1 MEDDLAA
8 WLRLTLLPG
17 IGPERQRSLLAAF
30 GLPARIFAAGRS
42 AITAVVG
49 AETADLLLAAPE
61 QARIDAALAWAGE
74 PGNHILTLADAAYP
88 RGLLEIPDPPVLL
101 YVKGDPALLAS
112 PALAIVGARSATPG
126 GVANARAFAESLAAA
141 GLTIVSGLAL
151 GIDAAAH
158 QGALAQE
165 NGRTVAVIGT
175 GADRVYPARH
185 QSLAREIVRQGAI
198 VSELPLGTPA
208 LPHNFPRRNRLIAGL
223 SRGVLVVEAAV
234 GSGSLITA
242 RLATDCG
249 REVFAIPGSIHSP
262 LARGCH
268 RLIRDGAKLVETA
281 ADVLDELAWGRP
293 AAAPAAV
300 PPRARGTARGRSHAA
315 GAASQA
321 LFTAPEPEPE
331 TDLPPQHATVLAALG
346 HDPLD
351 IDSLAARSGLTLDAL
366 YAILLTLELDG
377 RVSRL
382 PGGRF
387 QRH

>member
-1 MEDDLAA
+1 M
-8 WLRLTLLPG
+8 RLTLLPG

-30 GLPARIFAAGRS
+30 GLPAQVFAAGRS
-42 AITAVVG
+42 AVAAVAG
-49 AETADLLLAAPE
+49 ADTADLLLAAPDE
-61 QARIDAALAWAGE
+61 ARIAAALAWAAE
-74 PGNHILTLADAAYP
+74 PGNHILTLGDTAYP

-101 YVKGDPALLAS
+101 YVKGDPALLS
-112 PALAIVGARSATPG
+112 SNALAIVGARSATPG
-126 GVANARAFAESLAAA
+126 GVANAQAFAQHLAGA

-158 QGALAQE
+158 RGALEQAD
-165 NGRTVAVIGT
+165 GKTVAVIGT

-185 QSLAREIVRQGAI
+185 QALAREIARRGAI

-223 SRGVLVVEAAV
+223 ARGVLVVEAAV

-242 RLATDCG
+242 RLASECG
-249 REVFAIPGSIHSP
+249 REVLAIPGSIHSP

-281 ADVLDELAWGRP
+281 ADVLDELAWGGS
-293 AAAPAAV
+293 AS
-300 PPRARGTARGRSHAA
+300 PPVQPSPRSAARGRKRAA
-315 GAASQA
+315 EAASQA
-321 LFTAPEPEPE
+321 LFPPPAPE
-331 TDLPPQHATVLAALG
+331 TGLPPEQAAVLDALG

-351 IDSLAARSGLTLDAL
+351 VDTLAARSGLTLDAL
-366 YAILLTLELDG
+366 YAILLSLELDG
-377 RVSRL
+377 RISRL

-387 QRH
+387 QRQ

>member
-30 GLPARIFAAGRS
+30 GLPGQVFAAGRS
-42 AITAVVG
+42 AITAVAG
-49 AETADLLLAAPE
+49 AGTADLLFAAPDE
-61 QARIDAALAWAGE
+61 ARIAAALAWAAE
-74 PGNHILTLADAAYP
+74 PGNHILTLGDAAYP
-88 RGLLEIPDPPVLL
+88 PGLLEIPDPPVLL
-101 YVKGDPALLAS
+101 YVKGDPAMLAGN
-112 PALAIVGARSATPG
+112 ALAIVGARSATPG
-126 GVANARAFAESLAAA
+126 GVANAQAFAEHLAAA

-158 QGALAQE
+158 RGALDHAE
-165 NGRTVAVIGT
+165 GKTVAVIGT
-175 GADRVYPARH
+175 GADRVYPARN
-185 QSLAREIVRQGAI
+185 QALAREIAQRGAI

-223 SRGVLVVEAAV
+223 ARGVLVVEAAV

-242 RLATDCG
+242 RLASECG

-281 ADVLDELAWGRP
+281 ADVLDELAWG
-293 AAAPAAV
+293 
-300 PPRARGTARGRSHAA
+300 GTARPPAQPATRSAARGRKRAA
-315 GAASQA
+315 EEASQV
-321 LFTAPEPEPE
+321 LFPPPAPDA
-331 TDLPPQHATVLAALG
+331 DLPPDQAAVLDALG
-346 HDPLD
+346 RDPLD
-351 IDSLAARSGLTLDAL
+351 VDTLAARSGLTLDAL
-366 YAILLTLELDG
+366 YAILLSLELDG
-377 RVSRL
+377 RISRL

-387 QRH
+387 QRY

>member
-30 GLPARIFAAGRS
+30 GLPAQVFAAGRS
-42 AITAVVG
+42 AVAAVAG
-49 AETADLLLAAPE
+49 ADTADLLLAAPDE
-61 QARIDAALAWAGE
+61 ARIAAALAWAAE
-74 PGNHILTLADAAYP
+74 PGNHILTLGDTAYP

-101 YVKGDPALLAS
+101 YVKGDPALLS
-112 PALAIVGARSATPG
+112 SNALAIVGARSATPG
-126 GVANARAFAESLAAA
+126 GVANAQAFAQHLAGA

-158 QGALAQE
+158 RGALEQAD
-165 NGRTVAVIGT
+165 GKTVAVIGT

-185 QSLAREIVRQGAI
+185 QALAREIALRGAI

-223 SRGVLVVEAAV
+223 ARGVLVVEAAV

-242 RLATDCG
+242 RLASECG
-249 REVFAIPGSIHSP
+249 REVLAIPGSIHSP

-281 ADVLDELAWGRP
+281 ADVLDELAWGESARP
-293 AAAPAAV
+293 PV
-300 PPRARGTARGRSHAA
+300 QPSPRSAARGRKRAA
-315 GAASQA
+315 EDASQA
-321 LFTAPEPEPE
+321 LFPPPAPEAG
-331 TDLPPQHATVLAALG
+331 LPPEQAAVLDALG

-351 IDSLAARSGLTLDAL
+351 VDTLAARSGLTLDAL
-366 YAILLTLELDG
+366 YAILLSLELDG
-377 RVSRL
+377 RISRL

-387 QRH
+387 QRQ

>member
-30 GLPARIFAAGRS
+30 GLPGQVFAAGRS
-42 AITAVVG
+42 AITAVAG
-49 AETADLLLAAPE
+49 AGTADLLFAAPDE
-61 QARIDAALAWAGE
+61 ARIAAALAWAAE
-74 PGNHILTLADAAYP
+74 PGNHILTLGDAAYP
-88 RGLLEIPDPPVLL
+88 PGLLEIPDPPVLL
-101 YVKGDPALLAS
+101 YVKGDPALLAGT
-112 PALAIVGARSATPG
+112 ALAIVGARSATPG
-126 GVANARAFAESLAAA
+126 GVANAQAFAEHLAGA

-158 QGALAQE
+158 RGALDHAE
-165 NGRTVAVIGT
+165 GKTVAVIGT
-175 GADRVYPARH
+175 GADRVYPARN
-185 QSLAREIVRQGAI
+185 QALAREIAQRGAI

-223 SRGVLVVEAAV
+223 ARGVLVVEAAV

-242 RLATDCG
+242 RLASECG

-281 ADVLDELAWGRP
+281 ADVLDELAWG
-293 AAAPAAV
+293 
-300 PPRARGTARGRSHAA
+300 GTARPPAQPATRSAARGRRRAA
-315 GAASQA
+315 EDASQA
-321 LFTAPEPEPE
+321 LFPPPAPDAE
-331 TDLPPQHATVLAALG
+331 LPPEQAAVLGALG

-351 IDSLAARSGLTLDAL
+351 VDTLAARSGLTLDAL
-366 YAILLTLELDG
+366 YAILLSLELDG
-377 RVSRL
+377 RISRL

>member
-30 GLPARIFAAGRS
+30 GLPAQVFAAGRS
-42 AITAVVG
+42 AIAAAAG
-49 AETADLLLAAPE
+49 ADTADLLFAAPDE
-61 QARIDAALAWAGE
+61 ARIAAALAWAAE
-74 PGNHILTLADAAYP
+74 PGNHILTLGDAAYP

-101 YVKGDPALLAS
+101 YVKGDPALLAGT
-112 PALAIVGARSATPG
+112 ALAIVGARSATPG
-126 GVANARAFAESLAAA
+126 GVANAQAFAEHLAGA

-158 QGALAQE
+158 RGALNQAD
-165 NGRTVAVIGT
+165 GKTVAVIGT

-185 QSLAREIVRQGAI
+185 QTLAREIAERGVI

-223 SRGVLVVEAAV
+223 ARGVLVVEAAV

-242 RLATDCG
+242 RLASECG

-281 ADVLDELAWGRP
+281 ADVLDELAWG
-293 AAAPAAV
+293 
-300 PPRARGTARGRSHAA
+300 GTARPPAQPATRSAARGRRRAA
-315 GAASQA
+315 EDASQA
-321 LFTAPEPEPE
+321 LFPPPAPDAE
-331 TDLPPQHATVLAALG
+331 LPPEQAAVLGALG

-351 IDSLAARSGLTLDAL
+351 VDTLAARSGLTLDAL
-366 YAILLTLELDG
+366 YAILLSLELDG
-377 RVSRL
+377 RISRL

>member
-30 GLPARIFAAGRS
+30 GLPGQVFAAGRS
-42 AITAVVG
+42 AIAAVAG
-49 AETADLLLAAPE
+49 ADTADLLFAAPDE
-61 QARIDAALAWAGE
+61 ARLAAALAWAAE
-74 PGNHILTLADAAYP
+74 PGNHILTLGDAAYP

-101 YVKGDPALLAS
+101 YVKGDPALLAGT
-112 PALAIVGARSATPG
+112 ALAIVGARSATPG
-126 GVANARAFAESLAAA
+126 GVANAQAFAEHLAGA

-158 QGALAQE
+158 RGALNQAD
-165 NGRTVAVIGT
+165 GKTVAVIGT

-185 QSLAREIVRQGAI
+185 QALAREIAERGVI

-223 SRGVLVVEAAV
+223 ARGVLVVEAAV

-242 RLATDCG
+242 RLASECG

-281 ADVLDELAWGRP
+281 ADVLDELAWG
-293 AAAPAAV
+293 
-300 PPRARGTARGRSHAA
+300 GTARPPAQPATRSAARGRRRAA
-315 GAASQA
+315 EDASQA
-321 LFTAPEPEPE
+321 LFPPPVPDAE
-331 TDLPPQHATVLAALG
+331 LPPEQAAVLDALG

-351 IDSLAARSGLTLDAL
+351 VDTLAARSGLTLDAL
-366 YAILLTLELDG
+366 YAILLSLELDG
-377 RVSRL
+377 RISRL

>member
-30 GLPARIFAAGRS
+30 GLPGQVFAAGRS
-42 AITAVVG
+42 AIAAVAG
-49 AETADLLLAAPE
+49 ADTADLLFAAPDE
-61 QARIDAALAWAGE
+61 ARIAAALAWAAE
-74 PGNHILTLADAAYP
+74 PGNHILTLGDAAYP

-101 YVKGDPALLAS
+101 YVKGDPALLAGT
-112 PALAIVGARSATPG
+112 ALAIVGARSATPG
-126 GVANARAFAESLAAA
+126 GVANAQAFAEHLAGA

-158 QGALAQE
+158 RGALNQAD
-165 NGRTVAVIGT
+165 GKTVAVIGT

-185 QSLAREIVRQGAI
+185 QALAREIAERGVI

-223 SRGVLVVEAAV
+223 ARGVLVVEAAV

-242 RLATDCG
+242 RLASECG

-281 ADVLDELAWGRP
+281 ADVLDELAWG
-293 AAAPAAV
+293 
-300 PPRARGTARGRSHAA
+300 GTARPPAQPATRSAARGRRRAA
-315 GAASQA
+315 EDASQA
-321 LFTAPEPEPE
+321 LFPPPAPDAE
-331 TDLPPQHATVLAALG
+331 LPPEQAAVLGALG

-351 IDSLAARSGLTLDAL
+351 VDTLAARSGLTLDAL
-366 YAILLTLELDG
+366 YAILLSLELDG
-377 RVSRL
+377 RISRL

>member
-1 MEDDLAA
+1 MEDDLSA

-30 GLPARIFAAGRS
+30 GLPAQVFAAGRS
-42 AITAVVG
+42 AIAAVAG
-49 AETADLLLAAPE
+49 ADTADLLFAAPDE
-61 QARIDAALAWAGE
+61 ARIAAALAWAVE
-74 PGNHILTLADAAYP
+74 PGNHILTLGDAAYP

-101 YVKGDPALLAS
+101 YVKGDPALLS
-112 PALAIVGARSATPG
+112 SNALAVVGARSATPG
-126 GVANARAFAESLAAA
+126 GVANAQAFAEHLAGA

-158 QGALAQE
+158 RGALDQAE
-165 NGRTVAVIGT
+165 GKTVAVIGT

-185 QSLAREIVRQGAI
+185 QALAREIAQRGAI

-223 SRGVLVVEAAV
+223 ARGVLVVEAAV

-242 RLATDCG
+242 RLASECG

-281 ADVLDELAWGRP
+281 ADVLDELAWGESARP
-293 AAAPAAV
+293 PAQ
-300 PPRARGTARGRSHAA
+300 PSSRSTARGRKRAVED
-315 GAASQA
+315 ASKP
-321 LFTAPEPEPE
+321 LFPPPAPNA
-331 TDLPPQHATVLAALG
+331 DLPPDQAAVLDALG

-351 IDSLAARSGLTLDAL
+351 VDTLAARSGLTLDAL
-366 YAILLTLELDG
+366 YAILLALELDG
-377 RVSRL
+377 RISRL

-387 QRH
+387 QRQ